1 MQRDR
6 KNRQPD
12 GSGCAFSEKTEEARG
27 LKQLDQVCGRWKEKE
42 ETLLKIQ
49 EQYRLASVEKS
60 RLRQEYDQ
68 FEQLFLDAQA
78 GILADH

>member
-1 MQRDR
+1 MQRTG

-12 GSGCAFSEKTEEARG
+12 GPGCAFSEKNRG
-27 LKQLDQVCGRWKEKE
+27 SKRIKAVRSGLWPLEGKRGNV
-42 ETLLKIQ
+42 LKIQ

-68 FEQLFLDAQA
+68 FEQLFWMHRRGFWQ
-78 GILADH
+78 II

>member
-1 MQRDR
+1 MDRDVLLV
-6 KNRQPD
+6 K
-12 GSGCAFSEKTEEARG
+12 KTEEARG